1 MAPLASIFGSS
12 SALSAALATM
22 GKPQEQQP
30 AALVP
35 AKAVTS
41 ALPANVI
48 AASAAEGGVK
58 LYTPA
63 YYWTCAAGGV
73 ASCGLTHMGVTP
85 LDVVKCN
92 MQTDPK
98 KYSGI
103 GVGER
108 RGRCAIG
115 IAAPP
120 PRDAPAP
127 PPRRATAAGAP
138 GSALTRALSV
148 IPPPPGFRTIVG
160 EQGVTGLFRGWVPT
174 LLGYSA
180 QGACK
185 FGLYEYFKK

>member
-1 MAPLASIFGSS
+1 MAPLSSLFGSS
-12 SALSAALATM
+12 SALTAALATM

-41 ALPANVI
+41 ALPATVI
-48 AASAAEGGVK
+48 AASAAEGVK

-98 KYSGI
+98 NYT
-103 GVGER
+103 GE
-108 RGRCAIG
+108 
-115 IAAPP
+115 
-120 PRDAPAP
+120 
-127 PPRRATAAGAP
+127 
-138 GSALTRALSV
+138 
-148 IPPPPGFRTIVG
+148 
-160 EQGVTGLFRGWVPT
+160 
-174 LLGYSA
+174 
-180 QGACK
+180 
-185 FGLYEYFKK
+185 